1 MKKALFFIFLV
12 MLAQFAFAE
21 ITIVDKQIAK
31 NIQNREPVET
41 GTRFNKNVGKLF
53 CFTEVSTDKFPT
65 NIVHLWLYN
74 NNIVAEIPLSINS
87 NKWRTYSSKLIA
99 PNMVGKWKVEIYT
112 GDDKLVDSIEF
123 EIVDE

>member
-12 MLAQFAFAE
+12 MFTQFAFAE

-31 NIQNREPVET
+31 NIQNLEPIEAAT
-41 GTRFNKNVGKLF
+41 MFNKNVGKLF

-87 NKWRTYSSKLIA
+87 NKWRTYSSKLIS
-99 PNMVGKWKVEIYT
+99 PNMVGKWKVEIYA
-112 GDDKLVDSIEF
+112 GDDKLIDSIEF